1 MAISIRLKEQD
12 EKLFKSY
19 AKTNNISLSEL
30 FRSAVFERIE
40 DEYDLAIY
48 REALGEY
55 NNNPISY
62 SHKEVC
68 KILGIEWY
76 ILWDAVIE

>member
-1 MAISIRLKEQD
+1 MAISVRLNAQD

-30 FRSAVFERIE
+30 FRNAVFEKIE

-48 REALGEY
+48 RESLEEY
-55 NNNPISY
+55 NKNPISY
-62 SHKEVC
+62 SHAEIC
-68 KILGIEWY
+68 RMLGIE
-76 ILWDAVIE
+76 

>member
-19 AKTNNISLSEL
+19 AKTNNMSLSEL
-30 FRSAVFERIE
+30 FRSAVFEKIE

-48 REALGEY
+48 REALEEY

-68 KILGIEWY
+68 KILGIE
-76 ILWDAVIE
+76 

>member
-1 MAISIRLKEQD
+1 MKKGDITMAISVRLNIQD

-30 FRSAVFERIE
+30 FRNAVFEKIE

-48 REALGEY
+48 RESLEEY
-55 NNNPISY
+55 NKNPISY
-62 SHKEVC
+62 SHTEIC
-68 KILGIEWY
+68 RMLGIE
-76 ILWDAVIE
+76 

>member
-1 MAISIRLKEQD
+1 MAISIRLKDQD

-40 DEYDLAIY
+40 DEYDLAI
-48 REALGEY
+48 
-55 NNNPISY
+55 
-62 SHKEVC
+62 
-68 KILGIEWY
+68 
-76 ILWDAVIE
+76 

>member
-1 MAISIRLKEQD
+1 MKKGDITMAISVRLNAQD

-30 FRSAVFERIE
+30 FRNAVFEKIE

-48 REALGEY
+48 RESLEEY
-55 NNNPISY
+55 NKNPISY
-62 SHKEVC
+62 SHTEIC
-68 KILGIEWY
+68 RMLGIE
-76 ILWDAVIE
+76 